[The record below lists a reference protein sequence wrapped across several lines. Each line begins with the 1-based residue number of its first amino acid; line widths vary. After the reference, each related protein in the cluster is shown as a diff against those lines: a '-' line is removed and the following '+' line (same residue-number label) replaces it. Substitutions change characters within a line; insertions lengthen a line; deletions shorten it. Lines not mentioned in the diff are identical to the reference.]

1 MSLSVFNFEGLD
13 VRFVGTAEAPEWVA
27 SDVCEV
33 LGLKGDPG
41 QHVRRLRPN
50 QKGLITIQTPGGKQ
64 EMLTVKESGLY
75 ALIFTSRKVVAQRF
89 QDWVCEEVLPSIRK
103 TGSYVSNSQEL
114 ARNQARIQGKYARR
128 DLTDAI
134 KAYCDRHPEMSANAR
149 KWIYKNATDR
159 IYLQTHGRQAKKLVE
174 VIGCDKQHLRDNL
187 TRQELT
193 ALLSVEDTAMR
204 LVDDEDM
211 HPTEAIVS
219 ATERV
224 LVVGR
229 FAALHLPAA
238 EAR

>member
-1 MSLSVFNFEGLD
+1 MLPSGNYAVTLSQLRDLAFPSVSQNNALRELKASCGKDFQILKSATELNNRPQWIVTIDQLNYCLTELAFRGHQEAREL
-13 VRFVGTAEAPEWVA
+13 VR
-27 SDVCEV
+27 
-33 LGLKGDPG
+33 LL
-41 QHVRRLRPN
+41 
-50 QKGLITIQTPGGKQ
+50 
-64 EMLTVKESGLY
+64 SGLSLQQLFSD
-75 ALIFTSRKVVAQRF
+75 AFGQKFEAEDRQAWLQSRTS
-89 QDWVCEEVLPSIRK
+89 
-103 TGSYVSNSQEL
+103 
-114 ARNQARIQGKYARR
+114 GKYSRR

-193 ALLSVEDTAMR
+193 ALLSVEDTAIR

-238 EAR
+238 ETR